1 MMSGAASWSPWG
13 SVRDDSYRGRV
24 GDPTAAGREVGR
36 GHSPDANLL
45 GPRREYEQGERGRAA
60 ERGPVG
66 VELELARGEAH
77 AHALGGTG
85 IHRDSVPADHFERLV
100 VPVADHELVTRETGG
115 GISVEVELEGD
126 PRLRRKLLEV
136 RDRDANVHNTRSRIV
151 DRYRAEIGRLV
162 PVSYR
167 ISVGRARR
175 GASRGRQDA
184 HEHGGRKDAEQPP
197 AARPPHRFSP
207 LRRWVPSRVVPTLS
221 MSTRDVSI
229 RRRLR
234 ESDGAEPARLR
245 RPPTTR
251 REEARAEAWRSVRER
266 LGKLDDRLVFVVGSP
281 RSGTTFL
288 AGAIGSLPG
297 FVDLGEVAPVKA
309 AVPELA
315 SLEPEEA
322 ARRLRRILAIAR
334 RVGLVGSVRAV
345 EQTPELAHLVA
356 VLPLAY
362 PHARIVHIV
371 RDGRD
376 VACSLLE
383 KPWLRAQ
390 QARSDDAGIAYG
402 SYARFWVE
410 PDRREEF
417 ERATDARRA
426 AWVWRRYV
434 TATRN
439 ARSRPLSRSD
449 TRSWQTIRSRPRA
462 SSPPTSTR
470 PRTHSRPRSVVP
482 TRRPSGGIG
491 TI

>member
-1 MMSGAASWSPWG
+1 M
-13 SVRDDSYRGRV
+13 
-24 GDPTAAGREVGR
+24 
-36 GHSPDANLL
+36 
-45 GPRREYEQGERGRAA
+45 
-60 ERGPVG
+60 
-66 VELELARGEAH
+66 
-77 AHALGGTG
+77 
-85 IHRDSVPADHFERLV
+85 
-100 VPVADHELVTRETGG
+100 
-115 GISVEVELEGD
+115 
-126 PRLRRKLLEV
+126 
-136 RDRDANVHNTRSRIV
+136 
-151 DRYRAEIGRLV
+151 
-162 PVSYR
+162 
-167 ISVGRARR
+167 
-175 GASRGRQDA
+175 
-184 HEHGGRKDAEQPP
+184 
-197 AARPPHRFSP
+197 
-207 LRRWVPSRVVPTLS
+207 
-221 MSTRDVSI
+221 
-229 RRRLR
+229 
-234 ESDGAEPARLR
+234 
-245 RPPTTR
+245 
-251 REEARAEAWRSVRER
+251 RER

-315 SLEPEEA
+315 SLEPEKA

-376 VACSLLE
+376 VASSLLE

-390 QARSDDAGIAYG
+390 QARNDDAGIAYG

-439 ARSRPLSRSD
+439 AGATALEVRYEKLADDPVSTARELAAHLDAPENALASALG
-449 TRSWQTIRSRPRA
+449 RA
-462 SSPPTSTR
+462 HATSVGRYRDDLTEEQLEDVLAEAGALL
-470 PRTHSRPRSVVP
+470 TELGYVP
-482 TRRPSGGIG
+482 
-491 TI
+491 